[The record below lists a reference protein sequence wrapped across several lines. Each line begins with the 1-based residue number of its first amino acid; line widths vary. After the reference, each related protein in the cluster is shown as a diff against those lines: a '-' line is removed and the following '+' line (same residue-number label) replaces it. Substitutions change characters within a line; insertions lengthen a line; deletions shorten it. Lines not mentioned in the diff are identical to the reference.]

1 MKSLESRY
9 GKVWVD
15 RDSVVIEALDV
26 VPTSAGTVQVCIG
39 IRTQVDRCGSC
50 VFDELLLELDTLA
63 AGELAE
69 KLAATALEI
78 EKGKAVAAIASPN

>member
-9 GKVWVD
+9 GKVWID

-26 VPTSAGTVQVCIG
+26 VATSAGTVQVCIG
-39 IRTQVDRCGSC
+39 IRVQGDRHGGR

-69 KLAATALEI
+69 KLAAVALKV
-78 EKGKAVAAIASPN
+78 EKDKAATTLASPN